1 MLPTYSRLGPS
12 TSSVRRALR
21 TREKFLILLVF
32 ATLAFVCFGGVFY
45 LPDNFVPTDKVK
57 QVYKKIQN
65 AGPEIFIPAPP
76 IARPHHQH
84 GIDGGNSID
93 EPNDGENH
101 ILNDKNR
108 LHAKIQGDWA
118 AQAAEGDHLE
128 KPQDKSINESPML
141 SPETTPKK
149 RQADNARPGDGA
161 GVAEAPEIQFNLPN
175 GEDSD
180 PQARERRNKVREVSS
195 VTKLF
200 LATNEKQKTV
210 AIVYVNYIRF
220 TTANRI
226 L

>member
-21 TREKFLILLVF
+21 TREKFLILLLF

-57 QVYKKIQN
+57 QVYKSIQH

-84 GIDGGNSID
+84 GIDNSID
-93 EPNDGENH
+93 EQNDNENH
-101 ILNDKNR
+101 ILDDRNR

-118 AQAAEGDHLE
+118 ANAAEGDHLE
-128 KPQDKSINESPML
+128 KPQEKQQNNNESPLL

-149 RQADNARPGDGA
+149 RQVDSAKPGDGG
-161 GVAEAPEIQFNLPN
+161 GVGEAPEIQFNLPN
-175 GEDSD
+175 GDDSD
-180 PQARERRNKVREVSS
+180 PVARERRNKVREVS
-195 VTKLF
+195 VF
-200 LATNEKQKTV
+200 
-210 AIVYVNYIRF
+210 
-220 TTANRI
+220 
-226 L
+226 